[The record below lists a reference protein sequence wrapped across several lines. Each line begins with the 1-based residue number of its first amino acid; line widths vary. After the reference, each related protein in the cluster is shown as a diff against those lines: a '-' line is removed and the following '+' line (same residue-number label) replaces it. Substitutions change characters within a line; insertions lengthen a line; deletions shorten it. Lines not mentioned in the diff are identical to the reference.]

1 MTEQSYEVITS
12 KEQAARVKAD
22 LRADEP
28 DHVKIWHHARAFTV
42 TMAADFANIAPA
54 QGPGEAAFSVRD
66 DGQVDV
72 FLYW

>member
-12 KEQAARVKAD
+12 KEQAAKVKAD
-22 LRADEP
+22 SKADE
-28 DHVKIWHHARAFTV
+28 HVKIWHHARALTV
-42 TMAADFANIAPA
+42 TMAAEFANIAPA
-54 QGPGEAAFSVRD
+54 QAPGEASFSVRD